1 MKSQHVC
8 SITETPFPRG
18 LLTIL
23 SFLLLAGGRCVS
35 RSIDCEYNIEPKLR
49 VPAAS
54 QTENPGNS
62 ALRSMDFSFDL
73 DADMDMDLADACIP
87 STSVDVVDCL
97 GEQSQPNFLSQLDA
111 LPQQTIEPSY
121 TWQADNLNGN
131 GSLWNNG
138 AIDISLAPE
147 QRPIESMVPPTMS
160 RNNEMNWSSNT
171 SRNGLFFS
179 ASQRNDSISTST
191 STVPHSVSQPPR
203 QQAPLS
209 AEHQAL
215 DPRLNASTETC
226 GNSPQ
231 SASSSSTGHSVAAS
245 PSLYSSLS
253 EPLLGAS
260 KSRSRS
266 ARSDSIAEKFR
277 LPFIPIHSSVAGLVS
292 LESAISMVANYP
304 VRMLSESFQS
314 PFIHSKLTR
323 QCPEGMP
330 GPIAEALACVA
341 MKTHSEQSGMKLVCQ
356 VFQNQRDKL
365 IKELVSTRIEP
376 RDMSRRC

>member
-1 MKSQHVC
+1 
-8 SITETPFPRG
+8 
-18 LLTIL
+18 
-23 SFLLLAGGRCVS
+23 
-35 RSIDCEYNIEPKLR
+35 
-49 VPAAS
+49 
-54 QTENPGNS
+54 
-62 ALRSMDFSFDL
+62 
-73 DADMDMDLADACIP
+73 MDMDLADACMP
-87 STSVDVVDCL
+87 STSVDMVDCL

-111 LPQQTIEPSY
+111 IPQQTIEPSY
-121 TWQADNLNGN
+121 TWQADNLNSN
-131 GSLWNNG
+131 GSLWNNS
-138 AIDISLAPE
+138 AIEISLAPE
-147 QRPIESMVPPTMS
+147 QHPIESMVPPTMS
-160 RNNEMNWSSNT
+160 RNNEMNWSSST
-171 SRNGLFFS
+171 SRNGLFSS
-179 ASQRNDSISTST
+179 APQRNDSISTST
-191 STVPHSVSQPPR
+191 SSQFPQPSTSTVPHSLLQAPR
-203 QQAPLS
+203 HQAPLS

-215 DPRLNASTETC
+215 DPRLNAGTETC

-231 SASSSSTGHSVAAS
+231 SASSSSTVHSVAAS

-376 RDMSRRC
+376 RDRAAGADVRQPTLTNQQDLVDICLSLHAMCIYQIEGLLSNTRYESRLATAVLHQEYLIRVS